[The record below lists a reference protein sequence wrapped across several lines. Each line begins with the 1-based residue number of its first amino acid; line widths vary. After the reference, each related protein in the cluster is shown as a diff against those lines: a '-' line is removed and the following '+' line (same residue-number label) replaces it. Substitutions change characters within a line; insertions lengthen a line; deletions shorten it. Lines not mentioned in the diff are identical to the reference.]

1 MSSLDIIRSR
11 DNRPYL
17 KLLISSCSLSC
28 VVPPCIQVRNMMPEA
43 SYFSMLNCCI
53 SVRSLKPFA
62 RDPEVTQYFISALV
76 ASFWGT
82 LKTKAFILLSPFSV
96 ASNPFSISF
105 ILLNN
110 SLSCVESASGFIEAK
125 ALPSSFINCNT
136 FEINERALSESNR
149 SRSPKYKLNIPV
161 GFSSYWFS
169 RFTYSRPLL
178 SWNERMFKNCV
189 RLGHFRGTIRPV
201 ERKLCCL

>member
-76 ASFWGT
+76 ASFCGT

-110 SLSCVESASGFIEAK
+110 SLSCVEVHPDSLK
-125 ALPSSFINCNT
+125 QKH
-136 FEINERALSESNR
+136 
-149 SRSPKYKLNIPV
+149 SR
-161 GFSSYWFS
+161 
-169 RFTYSRPLL
+169 LL
-178 SWNERMFKNCV
+178 SLIVTLLKLMS
-189 RLGHFRGTIRPV
+189 GHCPNQIVQGRQNTG
-201 ERKLCCL
+201 